1 MTLAAMCTDNLSLTF
16 APPPITVT
24 KVTSRMTLADGFSHT
39 QSMTLRA
46 PLASSFSGSL
56 FDLYASGVPFSQIYA
71 HVSQHTCQITDL

>member
-1 MTLAAMCTDNLSLTF
+1 
-16 APPPITVT
+16 
-24 KVTSRMTLADGFSHT
+24 MTLADGFSHT